1 MSRVRLDVSQS
12 RGHGFENH
20 PAPLLMSGKF
30 VYLTLPN
37 VSRVKDRSR
46 RKRKEA
52 LQVVT
57 RSSCNNSSATIRQ
70 VALPYL
76 NRSRQVAALSKYRHL
91 KLVRWHHAPS
101 PPPSVRSVLIGKC

>member
-57 RSSCNNSSATIRQ
+57 RSQCG
-70 VALPYL
+70 
-76 NRSRQVAALSKYRHL
+76 
-91 KLVRWHHAPS
+91 
-101 PPPSVRSVLIGKC
+101 VL

>member
-12 RGHGFENH
+12 RGHEFENH

-37 VSRVKDRSR
+37 VSRVKDRSW
-46 RKRKEA
+46 RKKA

-57 RSSCNNSSATIRQ
+57 RTQCG
-70 VALPYL
+70 
-76 NRSRQVAALSKYRHL
+76 
-91 KLVRWHHAPS
+91 
-101 PPPSVRSVLIGKC
+101 VL

>member
-37 VSRVKDRSR
+37 VSRVKDRS
-46 RKRKEA
+46 
-52 LQVVT
+52 T
-57 RSSCNNSSATIRQ
+57 G
-70 VALPYL
+70 P
-76 NRSRQVAALSKYRHL
+76 
-91 KLVRWHHAPS
+91 
-101 PPPSVRSVLIGKC
+101 

>member
-37 VSRVKDRSR
+37 VYRVKDRSR

-52 LQVVT
+52 SQVVNT
-57 RSSCNNSSATIRQ
+57 TVKSSIFDNSGISHSIE
-70 VALPYL
+70 
-76 NRSRQVAALSKYRHL
+76 
-91 KLVRWHHAPS
+91 
-101 PPPSVRSVLIGKC
+101 